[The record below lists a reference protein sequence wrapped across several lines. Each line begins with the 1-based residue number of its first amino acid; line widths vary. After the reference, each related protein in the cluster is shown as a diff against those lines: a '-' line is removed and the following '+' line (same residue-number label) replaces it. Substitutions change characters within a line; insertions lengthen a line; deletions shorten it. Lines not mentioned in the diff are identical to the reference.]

1 MSSVEQLP
9 ADQNAVLN
17 LLLAQQKSYAE
28 IAQALDLTEAA
39 VSERAYSALSSLAEP
54 EKPPANRRRAE
65 ICDYLLGQQAS
76 DAADR
81 TRSSLMRSA
90 SDRAWARAAAGPLAA
105 ISDTPL
111 PPIPGA
117 QAEASGAEPAPMA
130 QVSGDDSRP
139 NGSRGGVFL
148 IAGVLLLVALG
159 VGFGIGRVTG
169 GDGSSATSASTTTG
183 TNAAN
188 ANATAIAQAALKSP
202 AGGPAPKAV
211 GFAGISA
218 QASQRVLSVVAKAL
232 PAAPSGSQYGVWLTA
247 TGKPAVWL
255 GYLQDVGSSGGVG
268 LQGTLS
274 GNPKSYEGV
283 LLTLE
288 KSSATP
294 TNPSTTYL
302 VGPLQFAAQ

>member
-28 IAQALDLTEAA
+28 IAQALDLSEAA

-54 EKPPANRRRAE
+54 EKAPATRRRAE
-65 ICDYLLGQQAS
+65 ICDYLLGQQGP

-139 NGSRGGVFL
+139 NGSRGGVFV

-218 QASQRVLSVVAKAL
+218 QASQRVLSVVARSL

>member
-17 LLLAQQKSYAE
+17 LLLSQQKSYAE
-28 IAQALDLTEAA
+28 IAAALDLSEAA

-65 ICDYLLGQQAS
+65 ICDYLLGQQDN

-105 ISDTPL
+105 LSDAPL

-117 QAEASGAEPAPMA
+117 EAEASSASSPPVAQGA
-130 QVSGDDSRP
+130 VDVDRP
-139 NGSRGGVFL
+139 SGSRGGLFV
-148 IAGVLLLVALG
+148 IAGVLLVVALG
-159 VGFGIGRVTG
+159 IGFGLGRATDG
-169 GDGSSATSASTTTG
+169 GSSTAASSSTTTA

-188 ANATAIAQAALKSP
+188 ANATAIAQAALKPP
-202 AGGPAPKAV
+202 AGAPAQKAL
-211 GFAGISA
+211 GFAGISV
-218 QASQRVLSVVAKAL
+218 QAKQRVLSVVAKSL

-255 GYLQDVGSSGGVG
+255 GYLQNVGSSGGVG
-268 LQGTLS
+268 LQGTLN
-274 GNPKSYEGV
+274 GDPKAYGGV

-302 VGPLQFAAQ
+302 VGPLRFAAQ

>member
-28 IAQALDLTEAA
+28 IAQALDLSEAA
-39 VSERAYSALSSLAEP
+39 VSERAYAALSSLAEP
-54 EKPPANRRRAE
+54 EKAPATRRRAE
-65 ICDYLLGQQAS
+65 ICDYLLGQQGS

-117 QAEASGAEPAPMA
+117 QAEASGAAPAPMA
-130 QVSGDDSRP
+130 QASGDDSGP
-139 NGSRGGVFL
+139 SGSRGGVFV

-169 GDGSSATSASTTTG
+169 GDGSSATSASKTTG

-188 ANATAIAQAALKSP
+188 ANATGIAQAALKSP

-218 QASQRVLSVVAKAL
+218 QASQRVLSVVAKSL

-274 GNPKSYEGV
+274 GDPKSYEGV

>member
-1 MSSVEQLP
+1 MR
-9 ADQNAVLN
+9 
-17 LLLAQQKSYAE
+17 LLL
-28 IAQALDLTEAA
+28 
-39 VSERAYSALSSLAEP
+39 SL
-54 EKPPANRRRAE
+54 
-65 ICDYLLGQQAS
+65 ILLGAS
-76 DAADR
+76 PLGAAALEDRVVLASHVAHVAIIEAQSKDALFFERCEYFRNAGEAHATDAA
-81 TRSSLMRSA
+81 
-90 SDRAWARAAAGPLAA
+90 
-105 ISDTPL
+105 
-111 PPIPGA
+111 
-117 QAEASGAEPAPMA
+117 ASGGMPGP
-130 QVSGDDSRP
+130 SS
-139 NGSRGGVFL
+139 S
-148 IAGVLLLVALG
+148 
-159 VGFGIGRVTG
+159 GFGIGRVTG
-169 GDGSSATSASTTTG
+169 GDGSSATSASKTTG

-188 ANATAIAQAALKSP
+188 ANATGIAQAALKSP

-218 QASQRVLSVVAKAL
+218 QASQRVLSVVAKSL

-274 GNPKSYEGV
+274 GDPKSYEGV

>member
-17 LLLAQQKSYAE
+17 LLLSQQKSYAE
-28 IAQALDLTEAA
+28 IAAALDLSEAA

-54 EKPPANRRRAE
+54 EKAPANRRRAE
-65 ICDYLLGQQAS
+65 ICDYLLGQQGD

-105 ISDTPL
+105 LSDAPL

-117 QAEASGAEPAPMA
+117 QPEMGAAAPSPRA
-130 QVSGDDSRP
+130 QASGDDARP
-139 NGSRGGVFL
+139 GGSRGGLLV

-159 VGFGIGRVTG
+159 IGFGLGRVTG
-169 GDGSSATSASTTTG
+169 SDGSGSASSSTTTG
-183 TNAAN
+183 TNASDAQ
-188 ANATAIAQAALKSP
+188 ATAIAQAALKPP

-218 QASQRVLSVVAKAL
+218 QANERILSVVAKSL

-255 GYLQDVGSSGGVG
+255 GYLQDVGNNAGVG
-268 LQGTLS
+268 LQGTLN
-274 GNPKSYEGV
+274 GDPKAYGGV
-283 LLTLE
+283 RLTLE